1 MADYVV
7 DAKNESLGRLAS
19 RIAFILQGKNSAN
32 YEARN
37 RGDNRVI
44 VKNANMVK
52 LTGKKAEQ
60 KVYYRHSGRPGGLK
74 KLTYED
80 AFARSPEW
88 VIRHAVRGMLP
99 KNKLLKERL
108 KMLKFERSETKDKEN
123 G

>member
-1 MADYVV
+1 MPNYVV

-19 RIAFILQGKNSAN
+19 RIAFILQGKNSAD
-32 YEARN
+32 YESRN
-37 RGDNRVI
+37 RGNNSVV
-44 VKNANMVK
+44 VKNADMIK
-52 LTGKKAEQ
+52 LTGRKAEQ
-60 KVYYRHSGRPGGLK
+60 KVYYRHSGKPGGLK
-74 KLTYED
+74 KLSYED

-108 KMLKFERSETKDKEN
+108 KMLKFERARKDSKNN